1 MNSVL
6 TTTVFERMFEHMPA
20 FLARRYAT
28 AIDVERH
35 DDRPAVVGWRGR
47 RYVVR
52 EVLDHWWETAAWW
65 ATETGLGDDE
75 RECWRV
81 EALPSARTGAGQ
93 RSPVVLELCFRWS
106 TGQWTVTAVG
116 D

>member
-1 MNSVL
+1 VNSVL
-6 TTTVFERMFEHMPA
+6 TVTPFERMFEHMPA

-28 AIDVERH
+28 AVDVERR
-35 DDRPAVVGWRGR
+35 DDLPSVVGWRGR

-65 ATETGLGDDE
+65 ATETALGDDE

-81 EALPSARTGAGQ
+81 EAVAGQ
-93 RSPVVLELCFRWS
+93 RAPVVLELCFRWS

>member
-1 MNSVL
+1 
-6 TTTVFERMFEHMPA
+6 MPA

-28 AIDVERH
+28 AVDVERH
-35 DDRPAVVGWRGR
+35 ADRPAVVGWRGR
-47 RYVVR
+47 RYVVH

-65 ATETGLGDDE
+65 AGESGTVGDDE

-81 EALPSARTGAGQ
+81 EARAGQ
-93 RSPVVLELCFRWS
+93 RSAIVFDLCFRWS
-106 TGQWTVTAVG
+106 TGQWTITGVG